1 MMTKRRRQYSREFK
15 REAVELLETSGKSAS
30 QLERE
35 LGIGKGNLWRWKR
48 EFAENGDDAFPGQGR
63 LTPDQER
70 LRKLERE
77 NEILRQERDILKKAV
92 AIFSSTAKS

>member
-1 MMTKRRRQYSREFK
+1 MTKQRRQYSREFK

-35 LGIGKGNLWRWKR
+35 LGIGKGNLGRWKR
-48 EFAENGDDAFPGQGR
+48 KFAENGDDAFPGQGR

-92 AIFSSTAKS
+92 AIFSSTAQR